1 MNFLPDILVR
11 YGDDLLDGFV
21 ITLQL
26 VFISVTI
33 GIVLGSVTCAARMS
47 KNRLFSSIAWF
58 YIALF
63 RGTPLLAQLYL
74 IYYGAGQFSGFWRD
88 VGLWGIL
95 RDPFNCA
102 LIAFTLN
109 TAAYQAEVFRGAVQ
123 AIPKGQWEGAAAL
136 GIPRPIAFMRVIVPQ
151 AALLALRP
159 FGNEIVLMVKG
170 SAVAS
175 VVTVYDLLGE
185 TRLAFSDTFRF
196 DVYFYAAALYLVLV
210 ETLRRVWDVLERVL
224 TRHLDTNVKEAAAK
238 ARPAGREEP
247 RLSRTL
253 QRVDDGFRLAYGRIV
268 VPAVDVAG
276 D

>member
-1 MNFLPDILVR
+1 MSFLPDILVR

-26 VFISVTI
+26 VFLSVTM
-33 GIVLGSVTCAARMS
+33 GAVLGSLICAARMS
-47 KNRLFSSIAWF
+47 KRRSVRWAAWL
-58 YIALF
+58 YIGLF
-63 RGTPLLAQLYL
+63 RGTPLLAQLFL

-102 LIAFTLN
+102 LITFTLN

-123 AIPKGQWEGAAAL
+123 AIPKGQWEGGAAL
-136 GIPRPIAFMRVIVPQ
+136 GLSKRVTFLKIIVPQ

-159 FGNEIVLMVKG
+159 FGNEIILMVKG

-196 DVYFYAAALYLVLV
+196 DVYFYAAALYLALV
-210 ETLRRVWDVLERVL
+210 ETLRRVWNVLEMAL
-224 TRHLDTNVKEAAAK
+224 TRHLHTTPRKRDRGPK
-238 ARPAGREEP
+238 PA
-247 RLSRTL
+247 T
-253 QRVDDGFRLAYGRIV
+253 
-268 VPAVDVAG
+268 
-276 D
+276 

>member
-1 MNFLPDILVR
+1 MSEYVPDILAN
-11 YGDDLLDGFV
+11 YGDDLFDGFL

-26 VFISVTI
+26 VFLSVVA
-33 GIVLGSVTCAARMS
+33 GAVLGAVICAGRMS
-47 KNRLFSSIAWF
+47 KNRIVMGLAWL
-58 YIALF
+58 YIGLF
-63 RGTPLLAQLYL
+63 RGTPLLAQLFL

-102 LIAFTLN
+102 LISFTLN

-136 GIPRPIAFMRVIVPQ
+136 GLSKRLAFLRVIVPQ
-151 AALLALRP
+151 AALYALRP
-159 FGNEIVLMVKG
+159 FGNEIILMIKA

-210 ETLRRVWDVLERVL
+210 ETLRRIWNVLEAYL
-224 TRHLDTNVKEAAAK
+224 TRHLKSRDETPAGAAK
-238 ARPAGREEP
+238 NKPADRGQAAGEGLSPASPPISGRP
-247 RLSRTL
+247 
-253 QRVDDGFRLAYGRIV
+253 V
-268 VPAVDVAG
+268 
-276 D
+276 